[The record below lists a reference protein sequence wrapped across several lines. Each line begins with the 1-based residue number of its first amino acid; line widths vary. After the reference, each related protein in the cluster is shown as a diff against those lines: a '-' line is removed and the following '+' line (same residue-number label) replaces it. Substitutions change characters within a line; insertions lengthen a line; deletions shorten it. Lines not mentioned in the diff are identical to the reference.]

1 LSKSAL
7 VLGYTGQD
15 GQFLTKL
22 LLDKGYKVF
31 GSSRNF
37 TTEVARKNNSW
48 NNDIHKVTII
58 PSDFRSVL
66 IGMNKTKPDEIY
78 NLSGQSSVGYSF
90 EDPNET
96 LTSISGAT
104 QNILEALRI
113 TGSCAKFYNA
123 GSSEMFGETSQRGA
137 DELSRVNPKS
147 PYGVAKAASFFQTKI
162 YREAYNI
169 NCCTGILFNHESEF
183 RSKNFVTYKIIDT
196 ALRISKG
203 EKLKLQMGRTD
214 IQRDWGYAGD
224 YVLAMWK
231 MLQNTETKDYVIAS
245 GKAVKLT
252 DFIAEVFSQLNLN
265 FMNYMETDK
274 DLFRPHDIMFSKGN
288 PIKANKELK
297 WKASHNLSD
306 LVDKLLKG
314 FQEK

>member
-1 LSKSAL
+1 MSKTAL

-22 LLDKGYKVF
+22 LLEKGYKVF

-37 TTEVARKNNSW
+37 TTDTTKKENSW
-48 NNDIHKVTII
+48 IKDVQKITII

-66 IGMNKTKPDEIY
+66 IGLNRINPDEIY

-113 TGSCAKFYNA
+113 ADSGAKFYNA
-123 GSSEMFGETSQRGA
+123 GSSEMFGETPLGGA
-137 DELSRVNPKS
+137 DEMLKVNPKS

-162 YREAYNI
+162 YRKAYNI

-183 RSKNFVTYKIIDT
+183 RSKNFVTYKILDT
-196 ALRISKG
+196 ALRIAKG
-203 EKLKLQMGRTD
+203 EKLKLIMGRTD
-214 IQRDWGYAGD
+214 IQRDWGYAGE

-231 MLQNTETKDYVIAS
+231 MLQNTEFKDYVIAS
-245 GKAVKLT
+245 GTTLRLT
-252 DFIAEVFSQLNLN
+252 DFIAEVFLQLDLN
-265 FMNYMETDK
+265 FMDYIETDK
-274 DLFRPHDIMFSKGN
+274 SLFRPHDILYSRGN
-288 PIKANKELK
+288 PIKANNELN
-297 WKASHNLSD
+297 WEATYDLSD
-306 LVDKLLKG
+306 LVTKLLNG
-314 FQEK
+314 FRYK

>member
-1 LSKSAL
+1 MSKSAL

-37 TTEVARKNNSW
+37 TTDVARKNNSW

-123 GSSEMFGETSQRGA
+123 GSSEMFGETSPRGA
-137 DELSRVNPKS
+137 DELSRINP
-147 PYGVAKAASFFQTKI
+147 
-162 YREAYNI
+162 
-169 NCCTGILFNHESEF
+169 
-183 RSKNFVTYKIIDT
+183 
-196 ALRISKG
+196 
-203 EKLKLQMGRTD
+203 
-214 IQRDWGYAGD
+214 
-224 YVLAMWK
+224 
-231 MLQNTETKDYVIAS
+231 
-245 GKAVKLT
+245 
-252 DFIAEVFSQLNLN
+252 
-265 FMNYMETDK
+265 
-274 DLFRPHDIMFSKGN
+274 
-288 PIKANKELK
+288 
-297 WKASHNLSD
+297 
-306 LVDKLLKG
+306 
-314 FQEK
+314 